1 MSPKI
6 IANYKKTAFQI
17 EKKSLI
23 DKSLKKLFVNLLKKI
38 TIPIKMWSKIMTI
51 I

>member
-6 IANYKKTAFQI
+6 IANYKKTSFQI
-17 EKKSLI
+17 VKKNLI

-38 TIPIKMWSKIMTI
+38 TISIKMWSKIMTI